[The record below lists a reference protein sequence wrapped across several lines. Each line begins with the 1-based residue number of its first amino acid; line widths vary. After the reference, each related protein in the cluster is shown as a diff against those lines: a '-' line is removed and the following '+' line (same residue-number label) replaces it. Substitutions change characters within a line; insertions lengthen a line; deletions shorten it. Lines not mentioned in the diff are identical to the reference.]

1 MPTPKLPAVAVATL
15 IFMAA
20 CGPQGPAAPEYE
32 TATVERRAISVVVE
46 AAGVIE
52 PVSAVEV
59 KSKASGEI
67 LEIGADIGDTV
78 EQGFLLVR
86 IDPRTPRNRMAQSEA
101 ELNAA
106 RARRTTAQAQLERG
120 QALLAEKWINQA
132 DFEGL
137 ALDVANARA
146 AVISAEVAVENARI
160 ALEDTEVR
168 APAAGTILTKR
179 VERGQVISS
188 PTMDVGGG
196 TLLLTMADLSMVRAR
211 VRVDETD
218 IGKLSQGIPARITVA
233 AYPGRAFSG
242 TIEKIEPQAVVEQNV
257 TLFSVLISIANEER
271 LLRPGMNVETVFDV
285 AHRESALTLPVMALR
300 TQRDLETTAG
310 ILGLEPGE
318 LQARLD
324 GPAPKASGTAAA
336 APRTIQLGDRT
347 VTLPPGVDA
356 ARVKA
361 IMRKRRDGG
370 QLDEQERGLMQQLF
384 RPGDSGPGGAR
395 SSALEIGRNLWVV
408 GVKDGQYE
416 PTRVQTGVTDLDR
429 VEITEGL
436 AEGDVVLLL
445 PSASLVETQQQIQN
459 FASRRGGIP
468 GITQRAGNNTQAS
481 PPPAG
486 R

>member
-1 MPTPKLPAVAVATL
+1 MPMHSYLAAAAAALPLLV
-15 IFMAA
+15 A

-32 TATVERRAISVVVE
+32 TVAVERRPISVVVE

-67 LEIGADIGDTV
+67 LEIGADIGDEV
-78 EQGFLLVR
+78 EAGFLLVR
-86 IDPRTPRNRMAQSEA
+86 IDPRTPRNRLAQSEA

-120 QALLAEKWINQA
+120 QSLLAEKWINQA

-146 AVISAEVAVENARI
+146 AAISAEVAVENARI

-168 APAAGTILTKR
+168 APATGTILTKR

-196 TLLLTMADLSMVRAR
+196 TLLLTMADLDTVRAR

-218 IGKLSQGIPARITVA
+218 IGKLAQGVAARITVA
-233 AYPGRAFSG
+233 AYPGRSFTGA
-242 TIEKIEPQAVVEQNV
+242 IEKIEPQAVVEQNV
-257 TLFSVLISIANEER
+257 TLFSVLISIANEEG

-285 AHRESALTLPVMALR
+285 ARRDSALTLPVMALR

-310 ILGLEPGE
+310 ILGVTAEE
-318 LQARLD
+318 LQAQLD
-324 GPAPKASGTAAA
+324 GQPAAGAADAGA
-336 APRTIQLGDRT
+336 AVQGTIQLGDRM
-347 VTLPPGVDA
+347 VTLPPGVEA
-356 ARVKA
+356 TQVQA
-361 IMRKRRDGG
+361 IMRKRREGG
-370 QLDEQERGLMQQLF
+370 ELTAQERGLMQQLF
-384 RPGDSGPGGAR
+384 RSAGSGGGR
-395 SSALEIGRNLWVV
+395 GSAFEVGRNLWVV
-408 GVKDGQYE
+408 AVRDGQYV
-416 PTRVQTGVTDLDR
+416 PTRVKTGVTDLDR
-429 VEITEGL
+429 VEITDGL
-436 AEGDVVLLL
+436 AEGDSVLVL

-468 GITQRAGNNTQAS
+468 GITQQPGGSTPAGS
-481 PPPAG
+481 PPAG